1 MPVEIVM
8 KRAGSTLLVRM
19 AGELDHHA
27 VTRLRDKIDS
37 KITFDNLKNVI
48 FNFDGVDFMDSSGL
62 GMVLGR
68 YKLVSA
74 QGGKVLACS
83 LRPRVQR
90 VFDLSG
96 LQAKIPV
103 FLSEQEA
110 LKNV

>member
-1 MPVEIVM
+1 MEIVM
-8 KRAGSTLLVRM
+8 KRAGNTLLVRM
-19 AGELDHHA
+19 VGELDHHA

-37 KITFDNLKNVI
+37 KITLDNLKNVI
-48 FNFDGVDFMDSSGL
+48 FNFGAVDFMDSSGL